1 MSQFRSHCPPLFTN
15 WTNDPICHFFFI
27 KKDRNHPQSIFF
39 WFTTSWN
46 SQKILSTIFL
56 KFIIVINRIIISQ
69 KLTKGTTYK
78 LAPYY
83 PYLTTWALLLLC
95 INVTTCTL
103 VKKNFLAF
111 LFHLPLV
118 AGMEMNLIQEMENV
132 KHVLYTK
139 FKKVLSFGNFI
150 RHDSI
155 ITYIYYTDKNN
166 IHFALVLRQFF
177 CFTGVSRLLGE
188 RPTLR
193 CSRSKLGI

>member
-1 MSQFRSHCPPLFTN
+1 M
-15 WTNDPICHFFFI
+15 
-27 KKDRNHPQSIFF
+27 
-39 WFTTSWN
+39 
-46 SQKILSTIFL
+46 
-56 KFIIVINRIIISQ
+56 IIIIMIIIII
-69 KLTKGTTYK
+69 
-78 LAPYY
+78 
-83 PYLTTWALLLLC
+83 
-95 INVTTCTL
+95 IN
-103 VKKNFLAF
+103 NNLAF
-111 LFHLPLV
+111 LFHLPSVPLV

-193 CSRSKLGI
+193 CSRSKLRIWSNFSTTMDFHTSYKRIWEVENYKKYISKPTLYRLSHRNRCCERGVTLELHFFATGSVWS

>member
-1 MSQFRSHCPPLFTN
+1 MVHQ
-15 WTNDPICHFFFI
+15 
-27 KKDRNHPQSIFF
+27 K
-39 WFTTSWN
+39 

-56 KFIIVINRIIISQ
+56 IFIVVVNRIIII
-69 KLTKGTTYK
+69 TVIMIIIIMIIIII
-78 LAPYY
+78 
-83 PYLTTWALLLLC
+83 
-95 INVTTCTL
+95 IN
-103 VKKNFLAF
+103 NNLAF
-111 LFHLPLV
+111 LFHLPSVPLV